1 MASVFTA
8 HHDLA
13 IATSGIAERTCH
25 ILHPGQG
32 SPATTFASVTA
43 IGADLTL
50 ADAFATAAFTRGDD
64 AFDWRITVRL
74 RGAGDPPGRPGT
86 AGLRVP
92 PIRPYAAPRGG

>member
-74 RGAGDPPGRPGT
+74 RGAGDSPGRPGT
-86 AGLRVP
+86 ADLRVP
-92 PIRPYAAPRGG
+92 PIHPYAAPRGG